1 MAARHLPGKH
11 RSLGGFHG
19 EDADLGVGGAQ
30 GAAAAG
36 ERAAGAVAGDEGI
49 HEAVHLGE
57 NLTAGEVLVV
67 QGVDGILKLAR
78 KKNIGVAGRHLEG
91 EVDAGGVAVGGFEEL
106 NLAAEL
112 ADEMAALDAGR
123 LAHEDLDFVALGGTD
138 HGEGNPGVA
147 AGAFEDDGVGVQ
159 EPAGF
164 GVFDDTE
171 GEPVLDGAGGVEEFG
186 LGVEGAVNL
195 GEVQRNERG
204 VADEGKDRRA
214 GAGES
219 GHGRRCGGAAE
230 DRK

>member
-1 MAARHLPGKH
+1 MSVVINTNSAATIASNNLSASNAMLQ
-11 RSLGGFHG
+11 RSLNRLSSGSKIVNAS
-19 EDADLGVGGAQ
+19 D
-30 GAAAAG
+30 
-36 ERAAGAVAGDEGI
+36 
-49 HEAVHLGE
+49 
-57 NLTAGEVLVV
+57 
-67 QGVDGILKLAR
+67 
-78 KKNIGVAGRHLEG
+78 
-91 EVDAGGVAVGGFEEL
+91 DAGGVAVGGFEEL

-123 LAHEDLDFVALGGTD
+123 LAHEDVDLVALGGTD

-159 EPAGF
+159 EPAGLS
-164 GVFDDTE
+164 VFDDTE

-195 GEVQRNERG
+195 GEVQRDERG
-204 VADEGKDRRA
+204 VADKGKDRRA